1 MEKGAKKK
9 SKFREIAAYLVC
21 GVLTTVVNVAVY
33 HVLYKVGLGVTTSGV
48 ISVVCA
54 KIFAYISNKLF
65 VFDSHCENK
74 EELGK
79 EIWRFILA
87 RGLSGVLDVA
97 LTMLFSVIIPK
108 DFGFAKT
115 LGGFSLSFVIL
126 EPGLAAKYIT
136 QPIVIVLNYVLGKWY
151 VFKGKG
157 AEEAEAEAAEAAAE
171 PEEEM
176 EDRED
181 RPFHTFFILV
191 LDFFQDQFAR
201 VYELLFSSKEGESE
215 GESESEGITKE
226 SLMEKF
232 FGILDF
238 FRFFDFVDWVKGLF
252 SRKKADNFYAY
263 GSDSGEDGDVYQE
276 KAGADT
282 ESEGSTART
291 GGFNFSP
298 FAARGLSF
306 LVALAIVFMFF
317 KISRG
322 LYKDFVMT
330 QTHLFRQGHML
341 ETLNQI
347 FFNELGDRFG
357 ALFSALQ
364 SLYANFCSRLN
375 YAKLLTTGQY
385 SLLPCLAAG
394 VCLII
399 LTLAQNLIRM
409 HAASTI
415 FTLGLIFFLAG
426 GNILQLDGGLFVLQ
440 MTLTLLILTSY
451 RAAVSGYGGSYKYF
465 LIRALLISLLAGLPG
480 TAPVFAFI
488 CLILVTLTQFVGVIW
503 NSRGK
508 GFADFLLLAASRFLP
523 LLLPVCALY
532 FFCGGLDPLNYSVSG
547 DFWIVSSPDPVAVS
561 PYLAR
566 TGLLATLAVAFGAF
580 LMFFSSLKRCGL
592 FCILGSFFFYV
603 YLRLTKLDPA
613 TAGYASSFLLTLVI
627 GAGGILLG
635 QLAVL
640 AAKYLGRFLFAPRLR
655 YLISALL
662 ALPFII
668 YVLTAKSSAF
678 EAGTSDLSEITE
690 KICQSL
696 DDREGGFKKG
706 DLIVL
711 PSLFAGENKEAGA
724 SLYDV
729 LRYENRRKAMR
740 QWNFLENSDL
750 SSLRDLDNQKDARV
764 WWVIPAHTSGLGS
777 VSDICDVKVVDDH
790 ATLLRSSVPLRS
802 PQQLAAMTFAVLGCV
817 DAAWVRDCANELAR
831 QLALLPPLPKYELLD
846 VTTARGYRRGLFLG
860 LKLSDAEELRKTHSL
875 WGAFVCAVK
884 AKRLDEAQRF
894 FDLACAE
901 EKDVRLLIQVY
912 SAFGS
917 GIRFL
922 SPEDLMS
929 RYGLAIENFRI
940 LCPLFDKFYHNDP
953 ANFPFSRPWQDL
965 KKSFANGPDPSE
977 EYSKRFTPDR
987 RLCVTLTNELPR
999 EAFFEEKDEMLRDRY
1014 FEKGLGAWRI
1024 ESVLGD
1030 RLPSTFISVPD
1041 LWLLAQGEPGGKA
1054 GVSQRLE
1061 VEKGVYL
1068 AGAYARVPEGREAPD
1083 EISLKF
1089 RGSGLEAV
1097 TRTAKW
1103 KSGSW
1108 QWTYCCLI
1116 VTNTVPGRANF
1127 FCGSENIAS
1136 PGSVE
1141 FTDLTFRRIDG
1152 SGEEAWLS
1160 SPLRARLRRE
1170 TDSVALRLEE
1180 REEQLKRENILRESP
1195 LLTPDASSDRIP
1207 GENTAETMQRERPD
1221 NSFER

>member
-33 HVLYKVGLGVTTSGV
+33 HILYRFGCGVTTSGV
-48 ISVVCA
+48 ISVICA
-54 KIFAYISNKLF
+54 KIFAYVSNKIF
-65 VFDSHCENK
+65 VFDSKCENK
-74 EELGK
+74 KELGM
-79 EIWRFILA
+79 EVWRFVLA
-87 RGLSGVLDVA
+87 RGLSGVLDVG
-97 LTMLFSVIIPK
+97 LTTLLAWLLPHNYELAFS
-108 DFGFAKT
+108 
-115 LGGFSLSFVIL
+115 LGGCYFAFQIITPEV
-126 EPGLAAKYIT
+126 AAKYIT
-136 QPIVIVLNYVLGKWY
+136 QPIVIVLNYVLGKCY
-151 VFKGKG
+151 VFKGKR
-157 AEEAEAEAAEAAAE
+157 AEEAEPEEAEDAVSAE
-171 PEEEM
+171 PEEEI

-201 VYELLFSSKEGESE
+201 IYELLFSSKEGESE
-215 GESESEGITKE
+215 GESFTKE
-226 SLMEKF
+226 TILEKF
-232 FGILDF
+232 FGFLDF
-238 FRFFDFVDWVKGLF
+238 FKVFDAVDWVTGLF
-252 SRKKADNFYAY
+252 VRKKEESFYAY
-263 GSDSGEDGDVYQE
+263 ESDGGETGGTFNE
-276 KAGADT
+276 KAYS
-282 ESEGSTART
+282 ESESAAPAKSGRYAAASL
-291 GGFNFSP
+291 
-298 FAARGLSF
+298 AARLLS
-306 LVALAIVFMFF
+306 LAVALVIVFALFR
-317 KISRG
+317 ISRG
-322 LYKDFVMT
+322 LYKDFVME
-330 QTHLFRQGHML
+330 QTHIFRQGHML
-341 ETLNQI
+341 ESLGQV
-347 FFNELGDRFG
+347 FFNGLGDRFG
-357 ALFSALQ
+357 ALFGALQ
-364 SLYANFCSRLN
+364 SIYANICSRIN
-375 YAKLLTTGQY
+375 YARLLTTGQY
-385 SLLPCLAAG
+385 SMLPCLTAG
-394 VCLII
+394 VCL
-399 LTLAQNLIRM
+399 LVLSLAQNLIRM

-440 MTLTLLILTSY
+440 LTLILLILTTY
-451 RAAVSGYGGSYKYF
+451 RAAVSGYGSSYKYF
-465 LIRALLISLLAGLPG
+465 LIRTLLISLLAGLPG

-488 CLILVTLTQFVGVIW
+488 CLVLVIFTQFVGVIW
-503 NSRGK
+503 NSKGK
-508 GFADFLLLAASRFLP
+508 GFMDFLLLAAAHFLP
-523 LLLPVCALY
+523 LLLPLFALW
-532 FFCGGLDPLNYSVSG
+532 FFCGGLDPLNYPVSG

-561 PYLAR
+561 PSLAR
-566 TGLLATLAVAFGAF
+566 TGLMATLAIVSGAL
-580 LMFFSSLKRCGL
+580 LMIFPSLKRCGL

-613 TAGYASSFLLTLVI
+613 TAGYASGVLLTLFI
-627 GAGGILLG
+627 GASGMLLG

-640 AAKYLGRFLFAPRLR
+640 AAKYLGRFFFTPRLR

-662 ALPFII
+662 TLPFII

-706 DLIVL
+706 DLIIL

-884 AKRLDEAQRF
+884 VKRLDEAQRF

-929 RYGLAIENFRI
+929 RYGLASENFRI
-940 LCPLFDKFYHNDP
+940 LFPLFDKFYHNDP
-953 ANFPFSRPWQDL
+953 ANFPFSRPWQEF
-965 KKSFANGPDPSE
+965 KKSFADGPDPNE
-977 EYSKRFTPDR
+977 EYAKRFTPER

-999 EAFFEEKDEMLRDRY
+999 EAFFEEKGEMLRDRY

-1024 ESVLGD
+1024 ESVMGD
-1030 RLPSTFISVPD
+1030 RLPATFISVPD

-1054 GVSQRLE
+1054 GVAQRLE

-1068 AGAYARVPEGREAPD
+1068 AGAYARVPEGREAPS
-1083 EISLKF
+1083 EIALKF
-1089 RGSGLEAV
+1089 RGSGIEAA
-1097 TRTAKW
+1097 THTAKW
-1103 KSGSW
+1103 RNGAW

-1116 VTNTVPGRANF
+1116 VTNTAPGRANF
-1127 FCGSENIAS
+1127 FCGSENVAS

-1195 LLTPDASSDRIP
+1195 LLTPDAPSDRIP
-1207 GENTAETMQRERPD
+1207 VENTAETMQWERPD

>member
-33 HVLYKVGLGVTTSGV
+33 HILYRFGCGVTTSGV
-48 ISVVCA
+48 ISVICA
-54 KIFAYISNKLF
+54 KIFAYVSNKIF
-65 VFDSHCENK
+65 VFDSKCENK
-74 EELGK
+74 KELGM
-79 EIWRFILA
+79 EVWRFVLA
-87 RGLSGVLDVA
+87 RGLSGVLDVG
-97 LTMLFSVIIPK
+97 LTTLLAWLLPHNYELAFS
-108 DFGFAKT
+108 
-115 LGGFSLSFVIL
+115 LGGCYFAFQIITPEV
-126 EPGLAAKYIT
+126 AAKYIT
-136 QPIVIVLNYVLGKWY
+136 QPIVIVLNYVLGKCY
-151 VFKGKG
+151 VFKGKR
-157 AEEAEAEAAEAAAE
+157 AEEAEPEEAEDAVSAE
-171 PEEEM
+171 PEEEI

-201 VYELLFSSKEGESE
+201 IYELLFSSKEGESE
-215 GESESEGITKE
+215 GESFTKE
-226 SLMEKF
+226 TILEKF
-232 FGILDF
+232 FGFLDF
-238 FRFFDFVDWVKGLF
+238 FKVFDAVDWVTGLF
-252 SRKKADNFYAY
+252 VRKKEESFYAY
-263 GSDSGEDGDVYQE
+263 ESDGGETGGTFNE
-276 KAGADT
+276 KAYS
-282 ESEGSTART
+282 ESESAAPAKT
-291 GGFNFSP
+291 GRYAAASL
-298 FAARGLSF
+298 AARLLS
-306 LVALAIVFMFF
+306 LAVALVIVFALFR
-317 KISRG
+317 ISRG
-322 LYKDFVMT
+322 LYKDFVME
-330 QTHLFRQGHML
+330 QTHIFRQGHML
-341 ETLNQI
+341 ESLGQV
-347 FFNELGDRFG
+347 FFNGLGDRFG
-357 ALFSALQ
+357 ALFGALQ
-364 SLYANFCSRLN
+364 SIYANICSRIN
-375 YAKLLTTGQY
+375 YARLLTTGQY
-385 SLLPCLAAG
+385 SMLPCLTAG
-394 VCLII
+394 VCL
-399 LTLAQNLIRM
+399 LVLSLAQNLIRM

-440 MTLTLLILTSY
+440 LTLILLILTTY
-451 RAAVSGYGGSYKYF
+451 RAAVSGYGSSYKYF
-465 LIRALLISLLAGLPG
+465 LIRTLLISLLAGLPG

-488 CLILVTLTQFVGVIW
+488 CLVLVIFTQFVGVIW
-503 NSRGK
+503 NSKGK
-508 GFADFLLLAASRFLP
+508 GFMDFLLLAAAHFLP
-523 LLLPVCALY
+523 LLLPLFALW
-532 FFCGGLDPLNYSVSG
+532 FFCGGLDPLNYPVSG

-561 PYLAR
+561 PSLAR
-566 TGLLATLAVAFGAF
+566 TGLMATLAIVSGAL
-580 LMFFSSLKRCGL
+580 LMIFPSLKRCGL

-613 TAGYASSFLLTLVI
+613 TAGYASGVLLTLFI
-627 GAGGILLG
+627 GASGMLLG

-640 AAKYLGRFLFAPRLR
+640 AAKYLGRFFFTPRLR

-662 ALPFII
+662 TLPFII

-706 DLIVL
+706 DLIIL

-764 WWVIPAHTSGLGS
+764 WWVIPAHTSELGS

-884 AKRLDEAQRF
+884 VKRLDEAQRF

-929 RYGLAIENFRI
+929 RYGLASENFRI
-940 LCPLFDKFYHNDP
+940 LFPLFDKFYHNDP
-953 ANFPFSRPWQDL
+953 ANFPFSRPWQEF
-965 KKSFANGPDPSE
+965 KKSFADGPDPNE
-977 EYSKRFTPDR
+977 EYAKRFTPER

-999 EAFFEEKDEMLRDRY
+999 EAFFEEKGEMLRDRY

-1024 ESVLGD
+1024 ESVMGD
-1030 RLPSTFISVPD
+1030 RLPATFISVPD

-1054 GVSQRLE
+1054 GVAQRLE

-1068 AGAYARVPEGREAPD
+1068 AGAYARVPEGREAPS
-1083 EISLKF
+1083 EIALKF
-1089 RGSGLEAV
+1089 RGSGIEAA
-1097 TRTAKW
+1097 THTAKW
-1103 KSGSW
+1103 RNGAW

-1116 VTNTVPGRANF
+1116 VTNTAPGRANF
-1127 FCGSENIAS
+1127 FCGSENVAS

-1195 LLTPDASSDRIP
+1195 LLTPDAPSDRIP
-1207 GENTAETMQRERPD
+1207 VENTAETMQRERPD